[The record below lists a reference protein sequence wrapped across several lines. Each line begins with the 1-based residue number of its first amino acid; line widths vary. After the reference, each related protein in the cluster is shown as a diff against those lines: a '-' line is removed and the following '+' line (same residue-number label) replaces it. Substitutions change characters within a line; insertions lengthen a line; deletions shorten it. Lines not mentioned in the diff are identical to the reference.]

1 MADSFSDACT
11 LGTGRRSGNGAPPK
25 CVLQPLQDRVPNIV
39 AMDSLGFDD
48 LRLFSRVAALG
59 TLSAVARERD
69 VPVSQ
74 VSRSLSRIEKA
85 CGARLIHRSTH
96 GLALTAEGQTL
107 SLIHISEPTRLLSI
121 SYAVFCL

>member
-1 MADSFSDACT
+1 MPTIA
-11 LGTGRRSGNGAPPK
+11 
-25 CVLQPLQDRVPNIV
+25 

-74 VSRSLSRIEKA
+74 VSRSLTRIEKPA
-85 CGARLIHRSTH
+85 AR
-96 GLALTAEGQTL
+96 A
-107 SLIHISEPTRLLSI
+107 
-121 SYAVFCL
+121 